1 MSDPAEPLLRVEGLE
16 THYDSTDGFL
26 DRLLGRSRRVRAL
39 DGVSFELREGETLG
53 VVGESGCGKTTLARS
68 LLRLIEP
75 TAGSVYHRG
84 ADLTS
89 LSNAELRDR
98 RKDLQYVFQDPLS
111 SLNSRLT
118 AGEIVGEPLDVHG
131 LAVGA
136 DRADRI
142 RELLETVGLDASHAG
157 RYPHEFSGGQRQRLG
172 IARALA
178 VEPEVIV
185 CDEPV
190 SALDAS
196 VRSQVLN
203 LLSDLQEEFGLSYV
217 FIAHDLRVV
226 EHVSDRVAVMYLGEF
241 VERGPTDA
249 VFRPPH
255 HPYTEALLS
264 AVPEPDPLWDGD
276 GIRLTGTVPSPI
288 DPPSGCRFHTR
299 CPRLIP
305 DAGSD
310 LPADLWRSVAALA
323 RRAANA
329 DDVTSLTATRGA
341 ERADDLAG
349 RADDPAGRADDPAGR
364 ADDPTRVEPTT
375 RPDPTE
381 TSRETFDGLVREE
394 FGLPGTLPDA
404 DAEGVL
410 AEAIDAMYDGRI
422 GAAAALLGSEFVSP
436 CERHRP
442 PEYAV
447 GPDHGIACLRYDD
460 GFDEETGAF
469 EEGSKP
475 VGPSGSSESTT

>member
-1 MSDPAEPLLRVEGLE
+1 MSDPAEPLLRVEGLK

-26 DRLLGRSRRVRAL
+26 DRLLGRTRRVRAL
-39 DGVSFELREGETLG
+39 DGVSFELQEGETLG

-68 LLRLIEP
+68 MLRLIEP
-75 TAGSVYHRG
+75 TAGSVYYRG
-84 ADLTS
+84 EDLTT
-89 LSNAELRDR
+89 LSSGELRDR
-98 RKDLQYVFQDPLS
+98 RRDLQYVFQDPLS
-111 SLNSRLT
+111 SLNPRLT

-131 LAVGA
+131 LPAGA
-136 DRADRI
+136 DRAERV

-178 VEPEVIV
+178 VEPEVVV

-196 VRSQVLN
+196 VQSQVLN
-203 LLSDLQEEFGLSYV
+203 LLSDLQDEFGLSYV

-249 VFRPPH
+249 VFEPPH

-264 AVPEPDPLWDGD
+264 AIPEPDPLWDGD

-288 DPPSGCRFHTR
+288 DPPDGCRFHTR
-299 CPRLIP
+299 CPRLVP
-305 DAGSD
+305 DADTD
-310 LPADLWRSVAALA
+310 LPADVWRSVAALA
-323 RRAANA
+323 RRAASA
-329 DDVTSLTATRGA
+329 DDVASLTATRGA
-341 ERADDLAG
+341 EQ
-349 RADDPAGRADDPAGR
+349 ADDPART
-364 ADDPTRVEPTT
+364 ADDPTGAEPAT

-394 FGLPGTLPDA
+394 FDLPGTLPDA
-404 DAEGVL
+404 DAEGTLV
-410 AEAIDAMYDGRI
+410 EAIDALYGDRI
-422 GAAAALLGSEFVSP
+422 GAAAALLGSAFVSP

-442 PEYAV
+442 PEYSV

-460 GFDEETGAF
+460 GFDEGSGTF
-469 EEGSKP
+469 EDWSE
-475 VGPSGSSESTT
+475 PS

>member
-1 MSDPAEPLLRVEGLE
+1 MSDPVEPLLRVEGLK

-75 TAGSVYHRG
+75 TAGSVYYRG
-84 ADLTS
+84 EDLTT

-98 RKDLQYVFQDPLS
+98 RRDLQYVFQDPLS
-111 SLNSRLT
+111 SLNPRLT

-131 LAVGA
+131 LAGGA
-136 DRADRI
+136 DRAGRV
-142 RELLETVGLDASHAG
+142 RELLETVGLNASHAG

-172 IARALA
+172 IARAIA

-196 VRSQVLN
+196 VQSQVLN
-203 LLSDLQEEFGLSYV
+203 LLSDLQERFGISYV

-264 AVPEPDPLWDGD
+264 AIPEPDPLWDGD
-276 GIRLTGTVPSPI
+276 GIRLAGTVPSPI

-299 CPRLIP
+299 CPRLVP
-305 DAGSD
+305 DADSD
-310 LPADLWRSVAALA
+310 LPADLWRSVTALA

-341 ERADDLAG
+341 VRAHDPTG
-349 RADDPAGRADDPAGR
+349 RADDPTGR
-364 ADDPTRVEPTT
+364 ADDPTRAESAA

-381 TSRETFDGLVREE
+381 ASRETFDGLVREE

-404 DAEGVL
+404 DAEEVL
-410 AEAIDAMYDGRI
+410 AEAIDALYDDRI
-422 GAAAALLGSEFVSP
+422 GAAGELLGSAFVSP

-460 GFDEETGAF
+460 GFDEETGTL
-469 EEGSKP
+469 EDD
-475 VGPSGSSESTT
+475 SEPAGRS